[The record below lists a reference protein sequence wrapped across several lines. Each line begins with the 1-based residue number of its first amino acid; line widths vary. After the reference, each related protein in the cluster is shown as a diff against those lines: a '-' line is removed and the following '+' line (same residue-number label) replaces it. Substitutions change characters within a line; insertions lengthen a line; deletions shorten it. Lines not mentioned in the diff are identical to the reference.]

1 MTKIAVLDFES
12 NGSST
17 STGRIISASAILY
30 SDKFEELDRFELF
43 CRNVPGYIPDPYSL
57 WVNKGLKKL
66 KESNMSH
73 YQMMREMHKYIKK
86 WSPCIWTTWN
96 GFGFDFPLA
105 EKENYKS
112 LLPIYILKLNGNEAA
127 DFLPFARA
135 AKLFYPHC
143 LETSYS
149 KSNNPV
155 FKLEDLGMKNFP
167 NTDKSKFH
175 TATQDCEITAKVM
188 MKVKE
193 KTKDIFDASLSTT
206 SKKKAKDF
214 MLQNKLFT
222 TVLYYFGKSRPF
234 ACTYFFDHPVYSGW
248 PVVFCLENDPQNL
261 ISLDYKS
268 LKERM
273 KKPGKFIRNVP
284 LKNPVL
290 LNINYAMK
298 FSPFDIIGLEKINER
313 ADVIKNNPEFIE
325 RCKKAII
332 EINDEKSK
340 LYNEDPIT
348 ANDPHNLLYSNKYE
362 FISDNSHSGKLMK
375 EFHLIDWDKRYGH
388 VLKFQDLRLR
398 YFGLRLIYQ
407 NKPEALP
414 KEVYDT
420 IHVETAERV
429 LRLEEKNFTT
439 IPMAE
444 HLIDSIRAEKDIT
457 KEKLDYINEVD
468 AMIKEMRV
476 IYEKALVLRT
486 GLSKR
491 AYGLEQAEK
500 QRIEA
505 EKFSKLF
512 EPEIPKENASTKKTK
527 KDIA

>member
-1 MTKIAVLDFES
+1 MSNIAVLDFES

-73 YQMMREMHKYIKK
+73 YQMMLEMHKYINK

-96 GFGFDFPLA
+96 GMGFDFPLA
-105 EKENYKS
+105 EKENYKN
-112 LLPIYILKLNGNEAA
+112 LLPFYILKLNRNEAA

-155 FKLEDLGMKNFP
+155 FKLEDLGMRNFP

-175 TATQDCEITAKVM
+175 TATQDCEITAKVIQ
-188 MKVKE
+188 KIKE
-193 KTKDIFDASLSTT
+193 KAKDIFDASLITT

-214 MLQNKLFT
+214 MLNNKTFT

-234 ACTYFFDHPVYSGW
+234 ACTYLFDHPKYTW
-248 PVVFCLENDPQNL
+248 PTAFCLENDPKEIIN
-261 ISLDYKS
+261 LDYKS
-268 LKERM
+268 LKNRM

-290 LNINYAMK
+290 LDINYAMK
-298 FSPFDIIGLEKINER
+298 FSPFDVIGLEKINER
-313 ADVIKNNPEFIE
+313 ANEIKNNPEFIE

-332 EINDEKSK
+332 EIYDEKSK
-340 LYNEDPIT
+340 SYNEDPIT
-348 ANDPHNLLYSNKYE
+348 ANDPHNQLYSGG
-362 FISDNSHSGKLMK
+362 FIDDNSIDAKIMK
-375 EFHLIDWDKRYGH
+375 EFHLIEWDKRYEL
-388 VLKFQDLRLR
+388 VLKFQDKRLK
-398 YFGLRLIYQ
+398 YFGERLIYQ
-407 NKPEALP
+407 NKPEVLP
-414 KEVYDT
+414 KEVYNK

-486 GLSKR
+486 SLPERS
-491 AYGLEQAEK
+491 YGLEQAEK

-512 EPEIPKENASTKKTK
+512 DQEIPKENTLTKKNK

>member
-1 MTKIAVLDFES
+1 
-12 NGSST
+12 
-17 STGRIISASAILY
+17 
-30 SDKFEELDRFELF
+30 
-43 CRNVPGYIPDPYSL
+43 
-57 WVNKGLKKL
+57 
-66 KESNMSH
+66 
-73 YQMMREMHKYIKK
+73 
-86 WSPCIWTTWN
+86 
-96 GFGFDFPLA
+96 
-105 EKENYKS
+105 
-112 LLPIYILKLNGNEAA
+112 
-127 DFLPFARA
+127 
-135 AKLFYPHC
+135 
-143 LETSYS
+143 
-149 KSNNPV
+149 
-155 FKLEDLGMKNFP
+155 
-167 NTDKSKFH
+167 
-175 TATQDCEITAKVM
+175 
-188 MKVKE
+188 
-193 KTKDIFDASLSTT
+193 
-206 SKKKAKDF
+206 